1 MASGFDDGALMRL
14 TQNLVETARRA
25 GADTADAVAVIDTS
39 LSAQVRLGKLEETQ
53 RSEETELGLRVF
65 VGRRQAVVSTS
76 DPRERGFTA
85 LAERAVAMARV
96 APEDP
101 YAGLAP
107 PERLARQVPDLAL
120 FDPSTPPAADALVER
135 ALAAEDAARAV
146 PGVSNSGGAS
156 AGFGVGGLVLATS
169 EGFVGSYRASM
180 HSVSVSAIAGQGTEM
195 ERDYDFAMA
204 RHLAD
209 LEPADIVGRRA
220 GERAVRRLHPRKVE
234 TRRATVVYDA
244 RVASSLIGHLAGA
257 ANGVSVARGTS
268 FLKDRLGE
276 RLFGAGIRITDEP
289 GRPRGLASRPFDAE
303 GVAAAPLALVED
315 GVLAAWVLDTA
326 SARELGLET
335 TGHARRGAGSTPS
348 PGITNLTLMPGEVSP
363 EELLRDVHEGLYVT
377 ELIGSGANLV
387 TGDYSRGAAGFWIEN
402 GALAQPVSEITVAG
416 TLPEMFRAM
425 VPANDLVYR
434 RAVNAPTVAVEGMT
448 IAGL

>member
-1 MASGFDDGALMRL
+1 MTSGFDDGALARL
-14 TQNLVETARRA
+14 TQNLVEAARRA
-25 GADTADAVAVIDTS
+25 GADAADAVAVIDTS

-65 VGRRQAVVSTS
+65 VGRRQAVVSTG
-76 DPRERGFTA
+76 DPRERGFSA

-107 PERLARQVPDLAL
+107 AERLARHIRDLDL
-120 FDPSTPPAADALVER
+120 FDPSAPTADELAER

-156 AGFGVGGLVLATS
+156 AGHGVGGLVLATS
-169 EGFVGSYRASM
+169 EGFVGAYRASM
-180 HSVSVSAIAGQGTEM
+180 HSVSVSAIAGEGTEM

-204 RHLAD
+204 RHVAD
-209 LEPADIVGRRA
+209 LEPAEVVGRRA
-220 GERAVRRLHPRKVE
+220 GERAVRRLKPRKVE
-234 TRRATVVYDA
+234 SRRATVVYDP

-257 ANGVSVARGTS
+257 ANGASVARGTS

-276 RLFGAGIRITDEP
+276 KLFGAGIRITDDP

-315 GVLAAWVLDTA
+315 GVLSHWLLDAA

-335 TGHARRGAGSTPS
+335 TGHARRSAGSTPA

-363 EELLRDVHEGLYVT
+363 EALLRDVREGLYVT

-402 GALAQPVSEITVAG
+402 GELAHAVSEITVAG

-425 VPANDLVYR
+425 VPANDLVHR